1 MGDNTVKVTGY
12 EIGCLLGQGTQGC
25 VYKAITRGP
34 ERKPVAVKVVQKSR
48 LSKVGRDNLVTEIGL
63 LKQLKHRFILELV
76 DFHWDDRNIYI
87 VTELCPGGDLSTVIK
102 ARKKLPESQVQRLA
116 QQLAVALRYLRDH
129 GVSHLDLKP
138 SNLLLSGTQ
147 PPLLKV
153 ADFGFA
159 QHLAENATERGLR
172 GSPLY
177 MAPEILLKDHFD
189 AKADI
194 WSVGVILYEAL
205 FGKAPFS
212 SPTLEDLIAR
222 IKEEKVVDIPSRTPP
237 LSQDCR
243 DLLTR
248 CLVRSPEKRISFLDF
263 FDHPFLD
270 LDHFPEKDS
279 LLRASKI
286 ATEAV
291 AADKSKDKERAVE
304 LYEEA
309 LKHFRLILYYE
320 PPSEKREALRKS
332 VAGYANRVQELRK
345 RRGVGGQEEELDLL
359 CASSPKM
366 TTGIEVCRTGALYLA
381 QGEGKLAL
389 ERLTAGLGE
398 LVPLLQAEPKGRRRE
413 LLGKAVKGWMA
424 AAEVAKHE
432 AAMVSEEPVIQGD
445 GEEMKSC
452 DLM

>member
-1 MGDNTVKVTGY
+1 MF
-12 EIGCLLGQGTQGC
+12 
-25 VYKAITRGP
+25 A
-34 ERKPVAVKVVQKSR
+34 
-48 LSKVGRDNLVTEIGL
+48 
-63 LKQLKHRFILELV
+63 
-76 DFHWDDRNIYI
+76 
-87 VTELCPGGDLSTVIK
+87 
-102 ARKKLPESQVQRLA
+102 QVQRLA

-237 LSQDCR
+237 LSPDCR
-243 DLLTR
+243 DFLTR

-291 AADKSKDKERAVE
+291 AADKSKDKEKAVE

-320 PPSEKREALRKS
+320 VKTTFAYLFSTFLHFSLHQKSERPC
-332 VAGYANRVQELRK
+332 GNQ
-345 RRGVGGQEEELDLL
+345 
-359 CASSPKM
+359 
-366 TTGIEVCRTGALYLA
+366 
-381 QGEGKLAL
+381 
-389 ERLTAGLGE
+389 
-398 LVPLLQAEPKGRRRE
+398 
-413 LLGKAVKGWMA
+413 
-424 AAEVAKHE
+424 
-432 AAMVSEEPVIQGD
+432 
-445 GEEMKSC
+445 
-452 DLM
+452 

>member
-1 MGDNTVKVTGY
+1 M
-12 EIGCLLGQGTQGC
+12 
-25 VYKAITRGP
+25 
-34 ERKPVAVKVVQKSR
+34 
-48 LSKVGRDNLVTEIGL
+48 
-63 LKQLKHRFILELV
+63 
-76 DFHWDDRNIYI
+76 
-87 VTELCPGGDLSTVIK
+87 
-102 ARKKLPESQVQRLA
+102 QRLA

-237 LSQDCR
+237 LSPDCK
-243 DLLTR
+243 DFLTR

-304 LYEEA
+304 MYEEA

-320 PPSEKREALRKS
+320 VTINNFIRPLLNFSTFQPLSEKREALRKS

-432 AAMVSEEPVIQGD
+432 AAMVSEEPVSQGD